1 MLSTIDMAKPRG
13 RTTTRTVPDWSAALK
28 QRRMDLELAQ
38 EDVVTRAGDAFS
50 QRTVSALETGA
61 TYLGDMSITRVVA
74 LARAL
79 NWTLSDMQRV
89 TGVDLGMTEATLV
102 GEGSVDVYP
111 LAAALDFDT
120 PGMPVDHVAV
130 APSIAQPAVLR
141 MDSEEMNGT
150 GSASI
155 RPGDHLH
162 IDLSLTSPEE
172 GKVYVVLDQDG
183 VHVRQ
188 YTESRLGAIF
198 RAENHDFEPIPAAD
212 AQVVGQVVA
221 VAHPVTPLLN

>member
-1 MLSTIDMAKPRG
+1 MLGTYSMARG
-13 RTTTRTVPDWSAALK
+13 RTTTKVVPEWAIALK
-28 QRRMDLELAQ
+28 LRRVQLGISQEGIADLTGGVVSQSTMSSLEVGRQHLTDLA
-38 EDVVTRAGDAFS
+38 
-50 QRTVSALETGA
+50 
-61 TYLGDMSITRVVA
+61 YMRVVA

-130 APSIAQPAVLR
+130 APGIQQPAVLR

>member
-1 MLSTIDMAKPRG
+1 MARG
-13 RTTTRTVPDWSAALK
+13 RTTTKVVPEWAIALK
-28 QRRMDLELAQ
+28 LRRVQLGISQEGIADLTGGVVSQSTMSSLEVGRQHLTDLA
-38 EDVVTRAGDAFS
+38 
-50 QRTVSALETGA
+50 
-61 TYLGDMSITRVVA
+61 YMRVVA

-130 APSIAQPAVLR
+130 APGIQQPAVLR